1 MEKLYRIFAA
11 IDFSQ
16 RDKETLYQFAIKV
29 KENSVK
35 GNFTQKDNLHL
46 TLAFIGETR
55 KIKEAGEALQIG
67 VKNSFVPPF
76 MIETKKVGRFQNK
89 GGDILW
95 VGLTESP
102 ELIKLNEE
110 ITKSLRT
117 EGFFIEE
124 QKFKA
129 HLTIGRG
136 VVLQKDVTPEVL
148 SSYLPKLS
156 LPVNSVHLMKSERIA
171 GKLKYSSL
179 WEENLS

>member
-1 MEKLYRIFAA
+1 MDKFYRIFAA

-16 RDKETLYQFAIKV
+16 RDKETLYQFAMKV

-55 KIKEAGEALQIG
+55 KIKEAEKALQIG
-67 VKNSFVPPF
+67 VKNSLVPPF
-76 MIETKKVGRFQNK
+76 TIETKKLGRFQNK

-110 ITKSLRT
+110 ITKSLRA

-136 VVLQKDVTPEVL
+136 VVLQKEVTPEVL

>member
-11 IDFSQ
+11 IDFS
-16 RDKETLYQFAIKV
+16 REDKEVLYQFAMKV
-29 KENSVK
+29 KENSIK
-35 GNFTQKDNLHL
+35 GNFTHRENLHL

-55 KIKEAGEALQIG
+55 KLKEAEDALKKG
-67 VKNSFVPPF
+67 VKNSWVSPF
-76 MIETKKVGRFQNK
+76 EIETKKLGRFQNK

-95 VGLTESP
+95 VGLEESP
-102 ELIKLNEE
+102 ELLRLNEE
-110 ITKSLRT
+110 ITKSLRA

-136 VVLQKDVTPEVL
+136 VVLKRELPAEEL
-148 SSYLPKLS
+148 SSFLPKLS

-179 WEENLS
+179 CKADLS